1 MHLRPFSWNMYRKW
15 QIPTDTLP
23 LQSTKIRSLLQLHG
37 KFEISLTAL
46 SYIPYTIFRSNFH
59 SCFLYLAE
67 KHRAAENEL
76 FWTKAIF
83 IYPQSGVCTANLKFG
98 GSIGPFWLHGDW
110 RLRTRLKI
118 SGANFLR
125 GKKKKSFFLSKN
137 WHFQENNERSIF
149 HLVIHQSSQSWQH
162 CAECSS

>member
-37 KFEISLTAL
+37 KFEISLIAL
-46 SYIPYTIFRSNFH
+46 SYILFTIFHSNFH
-59 SCFLYLAE
+59 SWFSSWQKDTQSSRKWAFLNQSHLYL
-67 KHRAAENEL
+67 
-76 FWTKAIF
+76 
-83 IYPQSGVCTANLKFG
+83 S
-98 GSIGPFWLHGDW
+98 SIWCLHCQFKVWRQHWPILTSW
-110 RLRTRLKI
+110 RLEAEDEVENQWSQLFE
-118 SGANFLR
+118 G
-125 GKKKKSFFLSKN
+125 KKKSFFLSKN
-137 WHFQENNERSIF
+137 WHFQENNERSFF